1 MLRQLCLTETKLCEL
16 RELLSNTL
24 SRHLIT
30 KQDLPSLVS
39 KLNFAARVV
48 FERPDIP
55 ERCHQCY
62 EDTSPHYQSRLTKQL
77 HADLLWWANFLNAF
91 NGKTYFVDSEPVSSE
106 ASVVGTFRV
115 TGFTLTGQLVIAI
128 YKETFA
134 VLLALIRWKHEL
146 HDKCIFVYSDNCT
159 TISVLNKGTCC
170 NSQVMPWL
178 RSIFWLSATYNFRIT
193 ALRLSYHPRP
203 TQCRHYLV
211 PFNDPALSHAL
222 SDLFS
227 GNDSCQAHFSTSVFF
242 SPTAGAVHAQEQ
254 LLQEE
259 LRQYPSHA
267 FAKSTTATYKSHL
280 GAYLRSCLFFGY
292 RPVPFRYI
300 LFMLGMQE

>member
-128 YKETFA
+128 FKETFA

-159 TISVLNKGTCC
+159 TISALNKGTCC

-178 RSIFWLSATYNFRIT
+178 RSIFWLSATYNFHII
-193 ALRLSYHPRP
+193 
-203 TQCRHYLV
+203 V
-211 PFNDPALSHAL
+211 PFIPSKANSVADAISCLHNPALSHA
-222 SDLFS
+222 
-227 GNDSCQAHFSTSVFF
+227 
-242 SPTAGAVHAQEQ
+242 
-254 LLQEE
+254 
-259 LRQYPSHA
+259 
-267 FAKSTTATYKSHL
+267 
-280 GAYLRSCLFFGY
+280 
-292 RPVPFRYI
+292 
-300 LFMLGMQE
+300 